1 MGDVYVQFN
10 NNPVCS
16 GGRYNCDSTVPFS
29 IIINKTDTP
38 VCVGLCTVDLQMYL
52 AYVAMYIYAT
62 HEIIYMYTLSNM
74 YEIILLDFS
83 ISHFSSIKI
92 YIMSGAFMKRM
103 LEQNTYI
110 VITSIW

>member
-1 MGDVYVQFN
+1 
-10 NNPVCS
+10 
-16 GGRYNCDSTVPFS
+16 
-29 IIINKTDTP
+29 
-38 VCVGLCTVDLQMYL
+38 MYL

-103 LEQNTYI
+103 LEQNKTI
-110 VITSIW
+110 HTL